1 MLILRRKVGESF
13 LVGDQIR
20 VTILDMEANG
30 TVNIGIDAPK
40 NVLILRS
47 ELRQATSANQDAAQ
61 SPSTQA
67 VEALFSALSLGQ
79 SPAASPQSRT
89 IGLDPIGKEMFS
101 MDMMSGIAAT
111 ATSLSAAQTLQSYSL
126 AVSKKAMDTQEMA
139 AQAMLEMLGQQPV
152 PAKGTYIDTYA

>member
-40 NVLILRS
+40 DVLILRS

-61 SPSTQA
+61 SPSSQA
-67 VEALFSALSLGQ
+67 MEALFSALSLSQ
-79 SPAASPQSRT
+79 PQPPA
-89 IGLDPIGKEMFS
+89 GEDP
-101 MDMMSGIAAT
+101 DHT
-111 ATSLSAAQTLQSYSL
+111 
-126 AVSKKAMDTQEMA
+126 V
-139 AQAMLEMLGQQPV
+139 
-152 PAKGTYIDTYA
+152 

>member
-40 NVLILRS
+40 DVLILRS

-61 SPSTQA
+61 LPSAQA
-67 VEALFSALSLGQ
+67 MAALFSALSLQQ
-79 SPAASPQSRT
+79 SPAPDTEAP
-89 IGLDPIGKEMFS
+89 KEGS
-101 MDMMSGIAAT
+101 
-111 ATSLSAAQTLQSYSL
+111 
-126 AVSKKAMDTQEMA
+126 
-139 AQAMLEMLGQQPV
+139 
-152 PAKGTYIDTYA
+152 

>member
-40 NVLILRS
+40 DVLILRS

-79 SPAASPQSRT
+79 SPATSPQSPDHR
-89 IGLDPIGKEMFS
+89 P
-101 MDMMSGIAAT
+101 
-111 ATSLSAAQTLQSYSL
+111 
-126 AVSKKAMDTQEMA
+126 
-139 AQAMLEMLGQQPV
+139 
-152 PAKGTYIDTYA
+152 